1 METTGVMDVL
11 RETPL
16 TAGLRYPERR
26 RLAGLCQVRTAEPG
40 DILLREGNQTTH
52 LGIVRSGRVAL
63 RVQVPGRG
71 STTVLTVE
79 AGDVFG
85 WSAVVPPYRATSTA
99 IAIES
104 SEVLVCEA
112 RALRDALGD
121 DEDLAAALYPRLLQA
136 VARRLEAT
144 RLQLLDVFGRAEE
157 HAW

>member
-1 METTGVMDVL
+1 MEVL

-16 TAGLRYPERR
+16 TAGLGHPERR
-26 RLAGLCQVRTAEPG
+26 RLAGLCQVLRAEPG
-40 DILLREGNQTTH
+40 DILLREGSPTTG
-52 LGIVRSGRVAL
+52 LGIVRSGRIAL

-79 AGDVFG
+79 AGDVYG

-99 IAIES
+99 IAIEP
-104 SEVLVCEA
+104 SEVLLCEA
-112 RALRDALGD
+112 RALRDALD
-121 DEDLAAALYPRLLQA
+121 EDEDLAAALYPRILQA

-157 HAW
+157 QAW

>member
-1 METTGVMDVL
+1 METIGAMEVL

-16 TAGLRYPERR
+16 TAGLGHPERR
-26 RLAGLCQVRTAEPG
+26 RLAGLCQVLRAEPG
-40 DILLREGNQTTH
+40 DILLREGSPTAG
-52 LGIVRSGRVAL
+52 LGIVRSGRIAL

-79 AGDVFG
+79 AGDVYG

-99 IAIES
+99 IAIEP

-112 RALRDALGD
+112 RALRDALD
-121 DEDLAAALYPRLLQA
+121 EDEDLAAALYPRILQA

-157 HAW
+157 QAW

>member
-1 METTGVMDVL
+1 METTGVLEVL

-16 TAGLRYPERR
+16 TAGLGHPERR
-26 RLAGLCQVRTAEPG
+26 RLAGLCEVRRAQPG
-40 DILLREGNQTTH
+40 DILLREGGETAH

-63 RVQVPGRG
+63 RLQVPGRG

-99 IAIES
+99 IAMEP
-104 SEVLVCEA
+104 SEVLLCEA
-112 RALRDALGD
+112 RALREALNE

-157 HAW
+157 SAC

>member
-1 METTGVMDVL
+1 METIGAMEVL

-16 TAGLRYPERR
+16 TAGLGHPERR
-26 RLAGLCQVRTAEPG
+26 RLAGLCQVLRAEPG
-40 DILLREGNQTTH
+40 DILLREGSPTAG
-52 LGIVRSGRVAL
+52 LGIVRSGRIAL

-79 AGDVFG
+79 AGDVYG

-99 IAIES
+99 IAIEP

-112 RALRDALGD
+112 RALRDALD
-121 DEDLAAALYPRLLQA
+121 EDEDLAAALYPRILQA

-144 RLQLLDVFGRAEE
+144 RLQLLDVFGHAEE
-157 HAW
+157 QAW

>member
-1 METTGVMDVL
+1 METIGAMEVL

-16 TAGLRYPERR
+16 TAGLGHPERR
-26 RLAGLCQVRTAEPG
+26 RLAGLCQVLRAEPG
-40 DILLREGNQTTH
+40 DILLREGSPTTG
-52 LGIVRSGRVAL
+52 LGIVRSGRIAL

-79 AGDVFG
+79 AGDVYG

-99 IAIES
+99 IAIEP

-112 RALRDALGD
+112 RALRDALD
-121 DEDLAAALYPRLLQA
+121 EDEDLAAALYPRILQA

-157 HAW
+157 QAW

>member
-1 METTGVMDVL
+1 METISAIDVL

-16 TAGLRYPERR
+16 TAGLGHPERR
-26 RLAGLCQVRTAEPG
+26 RLARLCEVTRAEPG
-40 DILLREGNQTTH
+40 SVLLREGNQTTH

-63 RVQVPGRG
+63 RLQVPGRG

-99 IAIES
+99 IAIEP

-112 RALRDALGD
+112 RALRDALD
-121 DEDLAAALYPRLLQA
+121 EDEDLAAALYPRLLQA

-144 RLQLLDVFGRAEE
+144 RLQLLDVFGSSEE
-157 HAW
+157 QAW

>member
-1 METTGVMDVL
+1 VL
-11 RETPL
+11 R
-16 TAGLRYPERR
+16 
-26 RLAGLCQVRTAEPG
+26 AEPG
-40 DILLREGNQTTH
+40 DILLREGSPTAG
-52 LGIVRSGRVAL
+52 LGIVRSGRIAL

-79 AGDVFG
+79 AGDVYG

-99 IAIES
+99 IAIEP

-112 RALRDALGD
+112 RALRDALD
-121 DEDLAAALYPRLLQA
+121 EDEDLAAALYPRILQA

-157 HAW
+157 QAW